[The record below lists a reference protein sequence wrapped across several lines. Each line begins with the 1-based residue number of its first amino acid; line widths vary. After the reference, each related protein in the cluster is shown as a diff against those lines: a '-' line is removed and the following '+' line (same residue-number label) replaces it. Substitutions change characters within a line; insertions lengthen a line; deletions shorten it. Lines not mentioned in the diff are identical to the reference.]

1 MIRFFRQIKMDLL
14 DKKHYRKYF
23 LYAIIEIALI
33 VTGILIALQIDNWNT
48 ERLNKKEE
56 LRTYANIKQ
65 QIIADSIELSEMKAF
80 NALNTTRC
88 QMGNNIIAERRLVA
102 KDTLAY
108 LAMMLSQ
115 YSDFRGSGNI
125 FETLVNSGDL
135 KLIENQEIP
144 RRIKGLESTYNYI
157 NKLEQI
163 QWELILAELP
173 KELRGVINY
182 NTMETL
188 KPDRL
193 YSVELQNIFFEV
205 MYLTMG
211 KDSIYARAL
220 REIDGLVETIDGE
233 LEVETE
239 RKP

>member
-14 DKKHYRKYF
+14 NKRNFSRYF
-23 LYAIIEIALI
+23 LYAIGEILLVVI
-33 VTGILIALQIDNWNT
+33 GILIALQINNWNT
-48 ERLNKKEE
+48 ERLNRKEE
-56 LRTYANIKQ
+56 HKTYANIRQ
-65 QIIADSIELSEMKAF
+65 QVIADSVELSEMKAF
-80 NALNTTRC
+80 NAINMRNC
-88 QMGNNIIAERRLVA
+88 QMGNNIIAEQRLRA

-135 KLIENQEIP
+135 KLIKNEDIP
-144 RRIKGLESTYNYI
+144 RRIKGLENTYNYI
-157 NKLEQI
+157 NKLEQV
-163 QWELILAELP
+163 QWELILEELP

-182 NTMETL
+182 NTLETL

-193 YSVELQNIFFEV
+193 YSVEMQNIFFEV

-211 KDSIYARAL
+211 KDTIYARAL
-220 REIDGLVETIDGE
+220 REIDGLVKSIDGE
-233 LEVETE
+233 LADNSES
-239 RKP
+239 KK